1 MSLFTIFLLWLSV
14 SADAF
19 AVAVASSLS
28 QKKVLFKQAL
38 SMGIA
43 FWLFQGLMPILGF
56 YLASFFT
63 VIIMDYDHWIAF
75 ILLGYIGINMIQEGL
90 SQSDEKMDKNIF
102 TFRSLLFLSIATSID
117 ALAVGISLTASTDNI
132 YFPALIIAII
142 TGILS
147 FIGVRFWPRIW
158 SKIWSR
164 SEIIGGLILIW
175 IGAKILADHLGI

>member
-1 MSLFTIFLLWLSV
+1 
-14 SADAF
+14 
-19 AVAVASSLS
+19 
-28 QKKVLFKQAL
+28 
-38 SMGIA
+38 
-43 FWLFQGLMPILGF
+43 MPILGF

-147 FIGVRFWPRIW
+147 FIGVRF
-158 SKIWSR
+158 
-164 SEIIGGLILIW
+164 
-175 IGAKILADHLGI
+175 